1 MARNELATNIDSRT
15 WCTSGDAAIWAGS
28 GQVAPGGARGF
39 TLVDL
44 LIAMGVVAILTAI
57 AVPSYQSYV
66 MQSRRSDAKTGLLDL
81 AAREER
87 FLSLNPT
94 SYTNVAANL
103 SYPAFPVNLGTAA
116 TPDYQL
122 SVVNAN
128 ATSYLLQAVP
138 QGGQVSD
145 TCGTYTLDNLGNQL
159 NIFPAGNPAQVIV
172 GCW

>member
-1 MARNELATNIDSRT
+1 MALDELMMRNGCLNWRSV
-15 WCTSGDAAIWAGS
+15 DAAIAAGRGVPS
-28 GQVAPGGARGF
+28 CERGF

-44 LIAMGVVAILTAI
+44 LIALAVVAILTAI
-57 AVPSYQSYV
+57 AVPSYQSYI

-87 FLSLNPT
+87 FLSLNPAG
-94 SYTNVAANL
+94 YTNVAANL
-103 SYPAFPVNLGTAA
+103 SYTAFPVNLGTGA

-122 SVVNAN
+122 SIVSAT

-138 QGGQVSD
+138 QGNQAND
-145 TCGTYTLDNLGNQL
+145 TCGTYTLDNLGNQF
-159 NIFPAGNPAQVIV
+159 NIHPVGNPAQVIA